1 MPRIIATLKGC
12 LAGTLVASFAIISI
26 ARGAEAPATPPRKN
40 TFIVDELWSQPSR
53 PTQMNPFHEGVTVI
67 QGLDQLVYSPLWEID
82 SVSHKQFPDLA
93 ATMPEAVSTSNT
105 VFRFKVRTGLA
116 WSDGVPF
123 TADDVVF
130 SINMLMHYEQLGISN
145 YLRKIVKRVKVL
157 DDNTIEIETNEPT
170 QRLAQQLGVNI
181 ATSHFRIVPE
191 HIWSKVN
198 PVTYSNY
205 PPVGIG
211 PYKLDSVGKAGVV
224 WRRRDDWQLSDV
236 GKIVGKPA
244 PEFVVF
250 RTHQSQDA
258 VIASLLKGE
267 MDLATSMSPASL
279 DTILAPGS
287 KLGTWSKNFPWAN
300 MDDPCSKGIHFN
312 TAKPPFD
319 RADVRWALA
328 LALNLQE
335 VSISAFS
342 GMLRAGVL
350 AVPPTAILTQRY
362 YRPMLP
368 WLHSFALADG
378 YRPFDDSYAKRV
390 SSALRRTGTQGVPA
404 DRAGSEAAFGIGW
417 WRFDRKEAS
426 KLLLH
431 AGFIKSGRQWLMPD
445 RSVWSIAINAPAG
458 FEVEPNSIAHAVAKQ
473 WQEFGIDARVVE
485 MPPEAF
491 FESATRGLFS
501 AGAYW
506 AGSCA
511 MGPDLLEELGDWHS
525 RYVVPLG
532 GKSSYNRDRFVDA
545 ALDDFLDRLTEVPPD
560 SNEAAALGI
569 KVLQEFV
576 TQLPSIQMF
585 GTTQILPYST
595 HYWTNMPTDS
605 NPYGIPWSWWA
616 NFKFLLPQLKQVGA
630 PVKNSSA
637 R

>member
-1 MPRIIATLKGC
+1 
-12 LAGTLVASFAIISI
+12 
-26 ARGAEAPATPPRKN
+26 
-40 TFIVDELWSQPSR
+40 
-53 PTQMNPFHEGVTVI
+53 
-67 QGLDQLVYSPLWEID
+67 
-82 SVSHKQFPDLA
+82 
-93 ATMPEAVSTSNT
+93 
-105 VFRFKVRTGLA
+105 
-116 WSDGVPF
+116 
-123 TADDVVF
+123 
-130 SINMLMHYEQLGISN
+130 
-145 YLRKIVKRVKVL
+145 
-157 DDNTIEIETNEPT
+157 
-170 QRLAQQLGVNI
+170 
-181 ATSHFRIVPE
+181 
-191 HIWSKVN
+191 
-198 PVTYSNY
+198 
-205 PPVGIG
+205 
-211 PYKLDSVGKAGVV
+211 
-224 WRRRDDWQLSDV
+224 
-236 GKIVGKPA
+236 
-244 PEFVVF
+244 
-250 RTHQSQDA
+250 
-258 VIASLLKGE
+258 
-267 MDLATSMSPASL
+267 
-279 DTILAPGS
+279 
-287 KLGTWSKNFPWAN
+287 

-491 FESATRGLFS
+491 FELATRGLFS

-532 GKSSYNRDRFVDA
+532 GESSYNRDRFVDA

-630 PVKNSSA
+630 PVKDLSA